1 MNALYGKENA
11 LVDVNVYI
19 VKMGNMR
26 IPAMIAIYILIKLE
40 RGSEE
45 EIDKV
50 KQQLKSNDTNFT

>member
-11 LVDVNVYI
+11 LVDVNAYI
-19 VKMGNMR
+19 VKTGNMR
-26 IPAMIAIYILIKLE
+26 IPATIAIFILIKLE

-45 EIDKV
+45 EIDQV